1 MNWEAI
7 GAVGE
12 VAGAIGVIVTLGY
25 LAVQIRQNTRSA
37 REATWHS
44 VLGQLAQFRSLIA
57 QDPEVAR
64 VYREGLR
71 DVTSLNQ
78 DDRWRF
84 GALMQ
89 SLYSIFEMQ
98 FRTRSDRL
106 FEYSLDDLAW
116 TGSRPGARE
125 WWSKA
130 KRLYSPEF
138 RHFVDEVLESV
149 CEPSE
154 PPAA

>member
-1 MNWEAI
+1 MNWDAI
-7 GAVGE
+7 AAIAELLGAL
-12 VAGAIGVIVTLGY
+12 GVIASLIY
-25 LAVQIRQNTRSA
+25 LAIQIRQNTRSA
-37 REATWHS
+37 REAAWHS
-44 VLGQLAQFRSLIA
+44 VLRDLQQFRSLIA

-71 DVTSLNQ
+71 GLNSLND

-89 SLYSIFEMQ
+89 SLYSVFETA
-98 FRTRSDRL
+98 FRTRSDGL
-106 FEYSLDDLAW
+106 FQQQLDDIAW
-116 TGSRPGARE
+116 TASRPGARE
-125 WWSKA
+125 WWIKG

-138 RHFVDEVLESV
+138 RGFIDETLERSGR
-149 CEPSE
+149 PPE

>member
-1 MNWEAI
+1 MF
-7 GAVGE
+7 V
-12 VAGAIGVIVTLGY
+12 
-25 LAVQIRQNTRSA
+25 
-37 REATWHS
+37 
-44 VLGQLAQFRSLIA
+44 SLIA

-71 DVTSLNQ
+71 DLKSLDQ
-78 DDRWRF
+78 DDQWRF

-89 SLYSIFEMQ
+89 SLYSIFQMQ
-98 FRTRSDRL
+98 FRNRNERQ
-106 FEYSLDDLAW
+106 FEYSLEDLAW
-116 TGSRPGARE
+116 IATRPGARE

-149 CEPSE
+149 SEPSE